1 LRVASGEKES
11 GLRQSH
17 KVLLLIAGW
26 LGAELAMLSLVVSV
40 VGWSGAAALGILT
53 SLAGFIMIRDVG
65 RRAMDSLKSG
75 FRGGRIGSGPVLDG
89 SLQGIGAILLILPGF
104 VTDLI
109 GLALASPTMRR
120 GLTRRFGDIPGQGLD
135 GTLDLSRDE
144 WRSTESEP
152 SVTRIERYK
161 SAR

>member
-1 LRVASGEKES
+1 M
-11 GLRQSH
+11 RQSH
-17 KVLLLIAGW
+17 KVLLLVAGW
-26 LGAELAMLSLVVSV
+26 LGAELVMLSFVVSV

-65 RRAMDSLKSG
+65 RRAIDSLQAG
-75 FRGGRIGSGPVLDG
+75 FRGGPVGSGPVLDG

-109 GLALASPTMRR
+109 GLALASPTIRH
-120 GLTRRFGDIPGQGLD
+120 GLTCRFGDIHGQGLN

-144 WRSTESEP
+144 WRSTESE
-152 SVTRIERYK
+152 SSGARIERYK
-161 SAR
+161 SGP